1 MIDAVREHLQ
11 MLRGA
16 HQAAEAAGDVEKA
29 YQLAGAIRTTYARLM
44 DLSYAAND

>member
-29 YQLAGAIRTTYARLM
+29 HLLAGSIRTQYARLM
-44 DLSYAAND
+44 ELTYAAND